1 MSRDFSRAARVL
13 ALLFFL
19 WVLSANGVK
28 TISAAALVYSIF
40 LILNLFYAFGK
51 QLPYKQLI
59 LALMG
64 IQLIIAP
71 FLEYY
76 YFKSEVY
83 GVMRVDESIYFSYVF
98 PAVVAFNLGLTLF
111 HPRQTLEKEI
121 AFYLEKYPLKQ
132 ADFIGWT
139 LIVLGFLSQT
149 IGGLITI
156 PACLGFIVTIMT
168 FLRFIGL
175 FYLWFSN
182 GSYIKLAF
190 VIVFIPFVVQIIQ
203 NSIFIDL
210 IVISA
215 LFTSAF
221 LMKREFSK
229 RWLYLGAAVA
239 FSFLVILQSIK
250 HSYRAIIWK
259 TDYEG
264 SEIALFSNMMIE
276 QISNIAELDL
286 KIIGKEVNRRINQG
300 WILGDV
306 LNNTPEEG
314 TLSEVKY
321 FRNELIGILL
331 PRFLFPDKP
340 VVGDKEKFAAF
351 TGWRL
356 GGSTTMN
363 VGILGDGYGNFG
375 YYGGILFCF
384 GFGAALGLIF
394 SIFYSAAKSRP
405 SVLFWGV
412 LLFFYA
418 MRAGNDFYIIGNW
431 LFKSG
436 IFILFYFSIFENK
449 KQIVIRSYKKKS
461 LSVHG

>member
-1 MSRDFSRAARVL
+1 MSFYQLGRIL
-13 ALLFFL
+13 ALLCFL
-19 WVLSANGVK
+19 WILSDNGVK

-40 LILNLFYAFGK
+40 LILNLFDAFGK
-51 QLPYKQLI
+51 QIPYKQLI

-83 GVMRVDESIYFSYVF
+83 GVMRVEESVYFSYVF
-98 PAVVAFNLGLTLF
+98 PAIVAFNLGLILF

-132 ADFIGWT
+132 ADNIGWT
-139 LIVLGFLSQT
+139 LIVLGSLSQI
-149 IGGLITI
+149 IGRLVTV
-156 PACLGFIVTIMT
+156 PAGLGFIVTIMS
-168 FLRFIGL
+168 FSRFIGL
-175 FYLWFSN
+175 FYFWFNNS
-182 GSYIKLAF
+182 SHIKVAL
-190 VIVFIPFVVQIIQ
+190 IVVLLPFVVQVIQ

-210 IVISA
+210 IIISA
-215 LFTSAF
+215 LFVSAF
-221 LMKREFSK
+221 LIKREFSK

-239 FSFLVILQSIK
+239 FSLLVILQSIK

-264 SEIALFSNMMIE
+264 SKIALFSNMMIE
-276 QISNIAELDL
+276 QISNIPKLDF
-286 KIIGKEVNRRINQG
+286 KEVGKGVNVRINQG

-314 TLSEVKY
+314 TLSEVRY

-356 GGSTTMN
+356 GSGTTMN
-363 VGILGDGYGNFG
+363 VGVLGDGYGNFG

-384 GFGAALGLIF
+384 GFGAALGLVF
-394 SIFYSAAKSRP
+394 LIFYSAAKSRP

-436 IFILFYFSIFENK
+436 VFILFYFLIFENQQ
-449 KQIVIRSYKKKS
+449 QIVIRSYKKKS
-461 LSVHG
+461 ISAHG